1 MGQLKFN
8 LSRLLL
14 VYHIAIATLALVA
27 CILYVSST
35 SIATKQ
41 EVAVPFHLDSKTNLK
56 IERALLPAFV
66 CLIYIITSI
75 PIPAPQTP
83 GPFQEACKYAWK
95 AQQFFLTAKYFRALI
110 LVYLALHLAFKS
122 FIVLQEIA
130 IYGFVGKV
138 VSVLSRFLPK
148 AVCATD
154 ESDNLCDVYKGAAW
168 AALVLSALVII
179 DVVIVDKNREELE
192 EHEKTAR
199 EVKEERA
206 SGHGSNL
213 PMRQV

>member
-1 MGQLKFN
+1 MGQQLNFN

-14 VYHIAIATLALVA
+14 VYHIAIAILALVA

-41 EVAVPFHLDSKTNLK
+41 EIAVPFHLDSKTNLK

-75 PIPAPQTP
+75 PIPAPQT
-83 GPFQEACKYAWK
+83 GRFREACKYAWK
-95 AQQFFLTAKYFRALI
+95 AQQFFLTGKYFRALI

-154 ESDNLCDVYKGAAW
+154 GSDNLCDVYKGAAW

-179 DVVIVDKNREELE
+179 DVVIVDKNREALE
-192 EHEKTAR
+192 EHEKNAR
-199 EVKEERA
+199 DVKEELA
-206 SGHGSNL
+206 SGHSDL